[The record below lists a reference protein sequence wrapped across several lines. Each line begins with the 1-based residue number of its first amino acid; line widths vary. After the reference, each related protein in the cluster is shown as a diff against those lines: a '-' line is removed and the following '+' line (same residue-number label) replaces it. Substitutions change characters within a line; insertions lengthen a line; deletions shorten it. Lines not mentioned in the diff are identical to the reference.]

1 MLDAGTPP
9 LQIRRFFRLR
19 ATLGDAGTSDAG
31 TGREARGNARGD
43 ASGSVLPCHAASAPL
58 ERLLSTLRLPPR
70 QAKRNPNPDPNSDPK
85 PNPNPA

>member
-1 MLDAGTPP
+1 MLDAGAPP

-19 ATLGDAGTSDAG
+19 ATLGDAGTS
-31 TGREARGNARGD
+31 TSGREARGDARGD

-70 QAKRNPNPDPNSDPK
+70 QAKRYPNPDRSSDLK
-85 PNPNPA
+85 PNPNPT

>member
-1 MLDAGTPP
+1 MLDAGAPP

-19 ATLGDAGTSDAG
+19 ATLGDAGTS
-31 TGREARGNARGD
+31 TSGREARGNARGD

-70 QAKRNPNPDPNSDPK
+70 HAKRNPNPDPNSDPK
-85 PNPNPA
+85 PNPNPT

>member
-1 MLDAGTPP
+1 MLDAGAPP

-19 ATLGDAGTSDAG
+19 ATLGDAGTS
-31 TGREARGNARGD
+31 TPGREARGDARGD

-70 QAKRNPNPDPNSDPK
+70 HAKRNPIPDRSSDLK
-85 PNPNPA
+85 PNPNPT